1 MRITKQDYEKRGT
14 KWYLTE
20 TTDLGNKPEYAENI
34 CNSHSFWR
42 NFSSYYRVEKAYFS
56 CGCRDWRMTSISPDK
71 ANKVVWTID
80 WDAE

>member
-1 MRITKQDYEKRGT
+1 MRIIRQEYSRNGR
-14 KWYLTE
+14 KWVLDAE
-20 TTDLGNKPEYAENI
+20 TDLGNNQEYAENI

-56 CGCRDWRMTSISPDK
+56 CGYKDWRMTSISPDK
-71 ANKVVWTID
+71 ANKVVWMIN